1 MIKAFVISVLLVSS
15 VVGQLEEFL
24 SSPVLKTASVGVL
37 VRPLGGG
44 EEVVSYQADLAL
56 IPASTLKVVTTATA
70 LQVLG
75 PDYVFETRLFLKG
88 DDLVIVGGGDPMLSA
103 ESFPATAIVSLSN
116 RSREMS
122 AANTGTS
129 SRP

>member
-1 MIKAFVISVLLVSS
+1 VIKASVISVLLVSS

-24 SSPVLKTASVGVL
+24 SSPVLKTASVGVV

-44 EEVVSYQADLAL
+44 EEVASHQADLAL
-56 IPASTLKVVTTATA
+56 IPASTLKAVTTATA

-103 ESFPATAIVSLSN
+103 ESFPAWWESLKKSDVK
-116 RSREMS
+116 RSR
-122 AANTGTS
+122 G
-129 SRP
+129 R